1 MRQTNTSKTDHL
13 ITLTK
18 INRVP
23 SNNNQKKRINY
34 SIERKIM
41 YNS

>member
-1 MRQTNTSKTDHL
+1 MRQTNTSKANQL

-23 SNNNQKKRINY
+23 SNNNQKKRTNY

-41 YNS
+41 YIS